1 MKAPRVCRQILLTAA
16 LATTSLPALAAPA
29 DLGEIGRQEVIAL
42 RNAHLSLLP
51 YGPETSQRMLARYLD
66 QLDPGHSYFLQSDID
81 AFQKDYGNDLFTL
94 MLRRESLKPA
104 LAIHRVYQQRVAA
117 SVGLAKQLLA
127 ENRFDFHAAESIQ
140 PNRRNAAWPRDEKE
154 AAELLRLRVKDAL
167 LDEMLRAENLAKT
180 QAIKNPA
187 DHRTPAEIVNLRY
200 GRLAEKIAKAD
211 EEEIASGFFN
221 AMVRAYDPHSD
232 YMNARKTDGFGNSM
246 RNEMVGI
253 GVSLE
258 SLDDG
263 STRISG
269 MFLGGPADR
278 SGALQPGDRI
288 VGVDGAGGSSGPL
301 TDVLHMTSSEVSAL
315 LVGGEGTKV
324 RIKVLPADDS
334 AAREVTI
341 SRERVRLKADEANG
355 GIVDLRLPERAAHR
369 LGWIELPGFY
379 VDFRNGRTSS
389 AADVQKLLARLMD
402 GKIDGLLLDLR
413 GNGGGS
419 VEEAR
424 RIAGFFIGNGPV
436 LQEKDRLGRIETLSS
451 GQKAMYQGPLTVLVD
466 RQSASASEILAG
478 ALQDYR
484 RAVIVGDRAT
494 FGKGTVQDPIE
505 LAPMMPFLVN
515 RDGVGML
522 KLTSKRFYLPSG
534 ASTQINGVASDVAM
548 PSRYDA
554 AEVGERYLPHALAA
568 DRIRP
573 ASGFTPLSDENLF
586 LPTLRE
592 LSKQR
597 VESGREFAY
606 INEDIVLAAA
616 RLKQNVRSLDAEE
629 RRGMQ
634 AGDLLREQERDAE
647 RTPRFKA
654 LAEDDKRNLSFY
666 RLTLDDISGGKGLHL
681 WDPST
686 QADEFART
694 ANTSTSSL
702 TWPSGLEPAKR
713 EALLVLN
720 DLVSCVESPPLVE
733 NQKAPAE
740 IH

>member
-1 MKAPRVCRQILLTAA
+1 MKAPRVCRQVLLTAA
-16 LATTSLPALAAPA
+16 LATTSLPALAAPI
-29 DLGEIGRQEVIAL
+29 DLGEIGKQEVIAL

-51 YGPETSQRMLARYLD
+51 YGAETSQRMLAQYLD

-81 AFQKDYGNDLFTL
+81 AFRKDYGNDLFTL
-94 MLRRESLKPA
+94 MLKREALKPA
-104 LAIHRVYQQRVAA
+104 LAIHRIYQQRVAV

-127 ENRFDFHAAESIQ
+127 ENRFDFHTPESIQ
-140 PNRRNAAWPRDEKE
+140 PNRRSAAWPRDEKE

-167 LDEMLRAENLAKT
+167 LDEMLRAENLTKNQT
-180 QAIKNPA
+180 VKNPA
-187 DHRTPAEIVNLRY
+187 DRRTPAEIVNLRY
-200 GRLAEKIAKAD
+200 GRFSEKIAKAD
-211 EEEIASGFFN
+211 DEQIASGFFN

-232 YMNARKTDGFGNSM
+232 YMNALKTDGFGNSM

-269 MFLGGPADR
+269 IFLGSPADR
-278 SGALQPGDRI
+278 SGVIQPGDRI
-288 VGVDGAGGSSGPL
+288 VGVDSAGGVAGPL
-301 TDVLHMTSSEVSAL
+301 TDVLQMTTSEVAAL

-324 RIKVLPADDS
+324 RIRILPADDS
-334 AAREVTI
+334 GAREVMI
-341 SRERVRLKADEANG
+341 PRERVRLKADEANG

-379 VDFRNGRTSS
+379 VDFKNGRTSS
-389 AADVQKLLARLMD
+389 SADVQKLLARLMD

-424 RIAGFFIGNGPV
+424 RIAGFFMGNGPV
-436 LQEKDRLGRIETLSS
+436 LQEKDRLGRIETLPS
-451 GQKAMYQGPLTVLVD
+451 GQRAIYRGPMAVLVD

-484 RAVIVGDRAT
+484 RAVIVGDHTT
-494 FGKGTVQDPIE
+494 FGKGTVQEPID
-505 LAPMMPFLVN
+505 LAQMMPYLSN
-515 RDGVGML
+515 RDGVGTL

-534 ASTQINGVASDVAM
+534 ASTQINGVTSDIAM
-548 PSRYDA
+548 PGRYDA
-554 AEVGERYLPHALAA
+554 AEVGERHLPHALAE

-573 ASGFTPLSDENLF
+573 SSGFAPLPDENLF
-586 LPTLRE
+586 LTTLRE

-597 VESGREFAY
+597 VETGREFAY
-606 INEDIVLAAA
+606 INEDIALASA
-616 RLKQNVRSLDAEE
+616 RLKQNARPLDVDE
-629 RRGMQ
+629 RRKIQ
-634 AGDLLREQERDAE
+634 TDDLLRKQERNAE
-647 RTPRFKA
+647 RAPRFKA
-654 LAEDDKRNLSFY
+654 LAEDDKRNLAFY
-666 RLTLDDISGGKGLHL
+666 RLTLDDLSSGRGLHL

-686 QADEFART
+686 QAEEFART
-694 ANTSTSSL
+694 ANTPTSALS
-702 TWPSGLEPAKR
+702 WPSGLEPAKR

-733 NQKAPAE
+733 NRKVPTE